1 MNFIKESLEVE
12 VSDGTIK
19 GQSGDTAI
27 YLWHFWSLGGS
38 TVRFDLVQQ
47 LITFSAII
55 KRRKMI
61 TNSSMITNMM
71 TCNDQ

>member
-12 VSDGTIK
+12 VSDRTIK

-38 TVRFDLVQQ
+38 TVKVWFCPTTDHA
-47 LITFSAII
+47 FSNNQ
-55 KRRKMI
+55 KEE
-61 TNSSMITNMM
+61 
-71 TCNDQ
+71 NDNK